1 MIKRKLTLAIAA
13 LCVLQAAQASNETQ
27 AQDDFLLLE
36 QEKANNQVYKA
47 FFPNLEIA
55 RKAAKKVAKNQGTK
69 YYKKYKKPLGF
80 CAKNFGVKVPKK
92 K

>member
-55 RKAAKKVAKNQGTK
+55 RKAAISFHGQLLESHYEQGYLIMELTEEEQQK
-69 YYKKYKKPLGF
+69 L
-80 CAKNFGVKVPKK
+80 AV
-92 K
+92 

>member
-1 MIKRKLTLAIAA
+1 MRSGKPPDVRWGIPNFADRAHKSPLAK
-13 LCVLQAAQASNETQ
+13 
-27 AQDDFLLLE
+27 
-36 QEKANNQVYKA
+36 KAVKA
-47 FFPNLEIA
+47 KA
-55 RKAAKKVAKNQGTK
+55 VKVCKAAKKVAKNQGTK